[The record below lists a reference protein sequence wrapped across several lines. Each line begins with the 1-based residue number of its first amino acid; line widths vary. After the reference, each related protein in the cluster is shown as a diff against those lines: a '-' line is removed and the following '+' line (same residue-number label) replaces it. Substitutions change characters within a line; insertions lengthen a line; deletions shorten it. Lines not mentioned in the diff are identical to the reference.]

1 MKQQALR
8 LNPQTSGETI
18 SLKGNW
24 HLRLDTPYLGEM
36 ERWWL
41 KDLSGEYGILLP
53 STLEEAGIGY
63 PPTPARGRPARK
75 HEYEGC
81 AWYQRK
87 VEIPD
92 NWEGKHITLF
102 FERISRMSRVWI
114 DRDLVGDC
122 DSISTPH
129 VYDVSAFLT
138 PGEHTLTVMV
148 DNTYAW
154 IYGTGTFIGKW
165 SSGICDDLQTNWN
178 GILGEMLLIAEDP
191 VTIESC
197 IITPHTLDHEATFDL
212 KLSNSGDDLDFTVQ
226 YEIWQDGSK
235 LTYGT
240 VAVEAFSGEKPVS
253 FQVGMPEETVLWD
266 HETPAM
272 CEAVLRV
279 LHKETICACGAVE
292 FGYREF
298 KAVGTNFVMNGNNV
312 FIRGSVE
319 YTAFPKTG
327 HVPMDEGEWEE
338 IFALSKQYGINH
350 YRFHSYCPPE
360 AGFRAAD
367 RLGMTLHVEL
377 PIWAE
382 KPGYGEQIELVEFMK
397 REGERI
403 LKTYANHPS
412 FAMLCLG
419 NEYKSNFDVL
429 DSVIAY
435 YKSFCNDKLY
445 TFTSNYVSDSP
456 TPGSDFFVSDHT
468 AAERMRIN
476 CWTKDGR
483 FQAYMDGTDYDYSA
497 SVAVC
502 PVPIVAHEL
511 GQWSSFPDYS
521 YLDNYGAN
529 SIFDPEN
536 ERILAKRLEA
546 AGMMWQNKDFHYAT
560 GRWSWLLYKE
570 EMETCMRTPGYGG
583 YVLLSLADSPGF
595 GEAFTGAV
603 DPWWK
608 SKSFI
613 KPEEI
618 KRFCN
623 TVVPLLRF
631 PKYVYKNNE
640 YFLAKA
646 VVANYGKQDITG
658 KKLLWKAEL
667 NGEVWQEGAFAPDRI
682 QKGGPVDIG
691 ELCLNLDG
699 IEKAS
704 ELKITLT
711 VAETEFEND
720 WSIWVYPAA
729 ADIDFGDICVTRAW
743 AEAEKALKEGRDV
756 LLVADDAEF
765 DMQAT
770 RFVSMFWSFWWFW
783 RWEDPQ
789 PGNMSILCDPR
800 HPALADFPTS
810 PYTNWQWWEI
820 LEQSRAF
827 RITGVP
833 EGYAPVVQVIDDY
846 HRNQRL
852 GTVVE
857 AKVEKGR
864 LIACSND
871 LLSDLN
877 NCPAKKQL
885 LSSIVRYMKGDSF
898 DPHIGYGA
906 EELKRVLGYI
916 GK

>member
-8 LNPQTSGETI
+8 FNPQTSGEKI
-18 SLKGNW
+18 SLSGNW
-24 HLRLDTPYLGEM
+24 RLRLDTPYLGEM

-41 KDLSGEYGILLP
+41 KDLSGEYGISLP
-53 STLEEAGIGY
+53 STLDEAGIGY

-75 HEYEGC
+75 CEYEGC
-81 AWYQRK
+81 AWYQRQ
-87 VEIPD
+87 VEIPAH
-92 NWEGKHITLF
+92 WAGKQITLF

-114 DRDLVGDC
+114 DRDLVGEC

-129 VYDVSAFLT
+129 IYDATPFLA
-138 PGEHTLTVMV
+138 PGVHTLTVMV

-178 GILGEMLLIAEDP
+178 GILGELLLIAEDP
-191 VTIESC
+191 VSVESC
-197 IITPHTLDHEATFDL
+197 IITPHVADGYAAFDL
-212 KLSNSGDDLDFTVQ
+212 ILVNSGSSSAFDVQ
-226 YEIWQDGSK
+226 YEVRQNEKILS
-235 LTYGT
+235 TGT
-240 VAVEAFSGEKPVS
+240 VAVDPFTGKRLVP
-253 FQVGMPEETVLWD
+253 FQADMPEETVRWD
-266 HETPAM
+266 HEQPTL
-272 CEAVLRV
+272 CEAVLSVRKDGTV
-279 LHKETICACGAVE
+279 CSTGAVE

-298 KAVGTNFVMNGNNV
+298 KTEGTNFVMNGDPV
-312 FIRGSVE
+312 FMRGSVE

-327 HVPMDEGEWEE
+327 HVPMDEEEWEK
-338 IFALSKQYGINH
+338 IFTLSKQYGINH

-367 RLGMTLHVEL
+367 RLGITFHVEL

-382 KPGYGEQIELVEFMK
+382 KPGYGEQTELVDFMK

-412 FAMLCLG
+412 FTMLCLG

-429 DSVIAY
+429 DEVIAH

-445 TFTSNYVSDSP
+445 TFTANYVSDRP

-468 AAERMRIN
+468 ASERMRIN
-476 CWTKDGR
+476 CWPKDGR
-483 FQAYMDGTDYDYSA
+483 FQAYMDGTDYDYSK
-497 SVAVC
+497 SVAEC
-502 PVPIVAHEL
+502 PVPIIAHEL

-521 YLDNYGAN
+521 YLDNYGPN
-529 SIFDPEN
+529 SIFDPAN

-546 AGMMWQNKDFHYAT
+546 SGMMWQNKDFHYAS

-608 SKSFI
+608 PKSFI

-631 PKYVYKNNE
+631 PKYVYQNNE
-640 YFLAKA
+640 KFLAKA
-646 VVANYGKQDITG
+646 VVANYGKTDLTG
-658 KKLLWKAEL
+658 KKLLWKIEID
-667 NGEVWQEGAFAPDRI
+667 GKKWKEGAFTPEAI
-682 QKGGPVDIG
+682 AKGGPVNIG
-691 ELCLNLDG
+691 ELCVELNSVS
-699 IEKAS
+699 KAS

-711 VAETEFEND
+711 VEDTEFEND

-729 ADIDFGDICVTRAW
+729 CKVNFDGICVVKSW
-743 AEAEKALKEGRDV
+743 AEAEKDLKEGKDV
-756 LLVADDAEF
+756 LLLADESEF
-765 DMQAT
+765 DLQDT

-783 RWEDPQ
+783 RWPDPQ
-789 PGNMSILCDPR
+789 PGNLSLLCDPK
-800 HPALADFPTS
+800 HPALADFPTD

-820 LEQSRAF
+820 IEQSRAF
-827 RITGVP
+827 RIKGVP
-833 EGYAPVVQVIDDY
+833 ERYMPVVQIVDDC

-852 GTVVE
+852 GTIVE
-857 AKVEKGR
+857 ANVEKGR

-871 LLSDLN
+871 LLSDLE

-885 LSSIVRYMKGDSF
+885 LYSLVRYMQGGTFK
-898 DPHIGYGA
+898 PNVGYGA
-906 EELKRVLGYI
+906 EEMKRVLSYC